1 MNTSKKGYLFVLSLV
16 CLTVLAFS
24 FKSPQSGIEYAT
36 MRTVESAMG
45 GQSSII
51 LVYEGKTEE
60 LDLDKGSVGNMPG
73 NTMKIHQAMRL
84 LASKGFE
91 LVSQSG
97 GDYISMY
104 TFVRK

>member
-1 MNTSKKGYLFVLSLV
+1 MNTTKKLLVLSLG
-16 CLTVLAFS
+16 LLGITTLAYS
-24 FKSPQSGIEYAT
+24 FKASESNLEYAT
-36 MRTVESAMG
+36 MRTTEFTLS

-60 LDLDKGSVGNMPG
+60 LELDKVSPKNMAS
-73 NTMKIHQAMRL
+73 NTLKIHQAIGL
-84 LASKGFE
+84 LSSKGFE

>member
-1 MNTSKKGYLFVLSLV
+1 
-16 CLTVLAFS
+16 
-24 FKSPQSGIEYAT
+24 
-36 MRTVESAMG
+36 MRTTEFALG

-60 LDLDKGSVGNMPG
+60 LELDKVSPNNMAG
-73 NTMKIHQAMRL
+73 NTLKIHQAIRL

-104 TFVRK
+104 SFVRK